1 MLPYVQLLTDHSE
14 IALSIA
20 LLIVFLYTIYL
31 HIKIQRFTKGE
42 KGSSLEGII
51 RANIE
56 NAEKIEKTNEIILKH
71 LELLDSKVTNSVR
84 SAKIVRYKA
93 FESHGSNQSFSL
105 ALLDEEGNGVVLTSL
120 HAHDRINTF
129 AKPVED
135 YKSTY
140 ELTEEELNV
149 IDECKKEHGNS

>member
-1 MLPYVQLLTDHSE
+1 MLPYLQLLTDHSE

-20 LLIVFLYTIYL
+20 LLIVLLYTIYL

-129 AKPVED
+129 AKPIEK

-149 IDECKKEHGNS
+149 IEECKKEHRS